1 MFSHSRWG
9 PISMERVVSW
19 EYWIGSLA
27 ERPTESIVV
36 KHWEHAGVISPRV
49 FVTGHHWPHYTLY
62 VVIWS
67 VVNKNIDRSRC
78 RRDAQTQICLKL
90 LLKAASAR
98 LRWPLHPHDPALV
111 FTGASGWFDSE
122 IRKSNDAAKHLP
134 RCHQPL
140 TADHPSAL
148 PKWHWFPIEVQIKQ
162 IFIWTLTEDIMCW
175 FDLHDGNR
183 CLGIL
188 PPMWLSMKRKCII
201 FGHSAAAA
209 SIPLSLFWVVVNNDW
224 NAHGLLSS
232 FPLSVPA
239 SLSRSLYL
247 IPAPMLMVRLA
258 SPFVCLLAQTNVL
271 ISPDLGVSLC
281 KLLFIKRIDSAAAGI
296 KNTCSNREIKS
307 MFLMKRFCMS
317 SSVMSVR
324 VNTGGGLNWAGVDI
338 LPY

>member
-1 MFSHSRWG
+1 M
-9 PISMERVVSW
+9 
-19 EYWIGSLA
+19 
-27 ERPTESIVV
+27 
-36 KHWEHAGVISPRV
+36 

-67 VVNKNIDRSRC
+67 VVNKNIDWSRC

-90 LLKAASAR
+90 LWKACLWWR
-98 LRWPLHPHDPALV
+98 LHDSLV
-111 FTGASGWFDSE
+111 FTAASGWLYSE
-122 IRKSNDAAKHLP
+122 IYKSNDTAKHLP

-140 TADHPSAL
+140 KTDHPPVW
-148 PKWHWFPIEVQIKQ
+148 PKLHGFPVEVQIKQ
-162 IFIWTLTEDIMCW
+162 TFISTFTEIIMCW
-175 FDLHDGNR
+175 FDLHNENQ

-188 PPMWLSMKRKCII
+188 PLMWLSMKRKCII
-201 FGHSAAAA
+201 FGQSTAAA
-209 SIPLSLFWVVVNNDW
+209 SIPLSLFWVVVNNDR

-239 SLSRSLYL
+239 SLTRSLYL

-271 ISPDLGVSLC
+271 ISSDLGVSLC
-281 KLLFIKRIDSAAAGI
+281 KLLFIKCIDSAAAGI

-317 SSVMSVR
+317 SSVMSGR
-324 VNTGGGLNWAGVDI
+324 VNTVGGLNWGGVDI